1 MPRYDIVD
9 LSRSIYLAKEEF
21 KKDIK
26 KYEEYLKVSGNNYK
40 YPYMHQISIYN
51 MDPKATA
58 CAEFDYWKSIGRSV
72 KRGEKGIPLLD
83 IDSGRIKYI
92 FDIRQT
98 VSINHNISEVKL
110 WKYDSKKHLD
120 LLDELIDKFK
130 EKDSKLLL
138 SQEDKIDALVESNV
152 RGKFNKILESLSD
165 ESLKSIQKVD
175 LFNLLKESVKISIS
189 ERMEVSYKL
198 KEENLSLLSKISSS
212 DIDKVLSI
220 SSNISKNI
228 LLDLG
233 REIKRLEILE
243 KIQERKDLE
252 QTKELKERY
261 NKLNSDIN
269 GEINFKGGLEDEREI
284 NIGRQ
289 GIPHGG
295 GDLHTNR
302 QGEFL
307 RETGRDIQDGRIGGR
322 NGSPSTQYGNSQGN
336 RFKET
341 QQMGKDEIELSQGE
355 QRRGLSDNVFAR
367 DIDGS
372 SSIKGKRDRGLY
384 HEGRS
389 QNDGNLGSD
398 RRTERRG
405 LSEISE
411 IEEEHGYDPT
421 RNRGKGDNPNLKNEE
436 VESTSFFSAKNQGEQ
451 ISFSNPIS
459 QREIDT
465 FLIHGGNHEDGR
477 LAVIAEFSKGKS
489 LEEQANFLK
498 EIYRGANGLEIEGRK
513 ISAWFGKEGAIF
525 KDGDEARYREGQ
537 IVSWKD
543 RKSVV

>member
-21 KKDIK
+21 KEDIK

-40 YPYMHQISIYN
+40 YPYIHQISIYN

-110 WKYDSKKHLD
+110 WKYDSKKHLN
-120 LLDELIDKFK
+120 LLDDLIDKFK

-189 ERMEVSYKL
+189 ERIEVSYQL

-220 SSNISKNI
+220 SANISKNI

-233 REIKRLEILE
+233 SEIKRLEILE

-261 NKLNSDIN
+261 NKLSSDIN

-322 NGSPSTQYGNSQGN
+322 HGSPNTQYGNSQGN

-436 VESTSFFSAKNQGEQ
+436 VELICTQ
-451 ISFSNPIS
+451 NPGHIIKLS
-459 QREIDT
+459 
-465 FLIHGGNHEDGR
+465 
-477 LAVIAEFSKGKS
+477 
-489 LEEQANFLK
+489 
-498 EIYRGANGLEIEGRK
+498 
-513 ISAWFGKEGAIF
+513 
-525 KDGDEARYREGQ
+525 
-537 IVSWKD
+537 
-543 RKSVV
+543 